1 MLSPNHFFIAGS
13 DLTVAFHRENTFDDS
28 VFGCAGS
35 AAGLDIRVGGA
46 VTFISGTMVLLP
58 GIDATADVAA
68 EGDGTWEDLSCDG
81 RFASFF
87 SPSDFVARELEDLF
101 CGLGCGA
108 NCFVFSIIVS
118 QIEEVL
124 VDSCFI
130 FVPNDIKIPSLDVID
145 GVNKGKVVA
154 GVSVSGVLVAGVFV
168 EDLVTENLEPAIQVL
183 LLGIHVDGRC
193 EAISWKRSYS
203 AYVLPCTDAVLGSS
217 RCQFLT
223 GVVLGI

>member
-1 MLSPNHFFIAGS
+1 
-13 DLTVAFHRENTFDDS
+13 
-28 VFGCAGS
+28 
-35 AAGLDIRVGGA
+35 
-46 VTFISGTMVLLP
+46 MVLLP
-58 GIDATADVAA
+58 DVDVTTDLAV
-68 EGDGTWEDLSCDG
+68 EDDETWKDLSCDG
-81 RFASFF
+81 CSASFF
-87 SPSDFVARELEDLF
+87 SPPNFVAGGLEDSF
-101 CGLGCGA
+101 YGLGCGA

-130 FVPNDIKIPSLDVID
+130 FVSNDIRAPSLDVTN
-145 GVNKGKVVA
+145 GMNKGKVVA

-168 EDLVTENLEPAIQVL
+168 EDLVIEDLEPAIRVL
-183 LLGIHVDGRC
+183 LLGIRVDRRC

-217 RCQFLT
+217 RCRSLT